1 MQDRVDTIRLDIK
14 KYNRSLCFLKK
25 IAGKNTRRM
34 RDFRKTL
41 SASIEH
47 LHDLM
52 FDRDEIDSVPT
63 GANYTGIIYREGYL
77 FKQSRSMRKYWKTR
91 YFVLRN
97 DGLLYYRSILDK
109 DGAPLGVIPLTRL
122 SVHIDNID
130 TKSKPKYCLRLASRH
145 FYFKTF
151 CLCCFSNDE
160 RNNWLTALLTAISED
175 LVSSFSL
182 SKYRQE
188 RSLSTSSVDSGVS
201 EGTTSP
207 SASPV
212 ATMNTNTP
220 GSMARTESCD
230 IGSLFHETDG
240 ESQNELSTRRPSRSL
255 GSLVEL
261 RQLDCTDGP
270 QIMQKKVKKSQ
281 GRFRK
286 LKALSSFEFKSW
298 RDSYIDLSCIG
309 SS

>member
-1 MQDRVDTIRLDIK
+1 
-14 KYNRSLCFLKK
+14 
-25 IAGKNTRRM
+25 M
-34 RDFRKTL
+34 RDIRKTL

-52 FDRDEIDSVPT
+52 FDRDETDSIPT
-63 GANYTGIIYREGYL
+63 GANYTGVIYREGYL

-97 DGLLYYRSILDK
+97 DGLLYFRSILDK

-130 TKSKPKYCLRLASRH
+130 TKSKPKYCLRMASRH

-175 LVSSFSL
+175 LVSSFTL
-182 SKYRQE
+182 SKYREE
-188 RSLSTSSVDSGVS
+188 RSLSVSSTDSGVS
-201 EGTTSP
+201 EGTASP
-207 SASPV
+207 SVSPV
-212 ATMNTNTP
+212 ATMNNDTP
-220 GSMARTESCD
+220 RSMARTESCD
-230 IGSLFHETDG
+230 IASLFHVTDG
-240 ESQNELSTRRPSRSL
+240 ETQNRLSNRRPSRSL
-255 GSLVEL
+255 GSLAEL
-261 RQLDCTDGP
+261 RQLDSTDSP
-270 QIMQKKVKKSQ
+270 RTLPKKVKKSQ

-286 LKALSSFEFKSW
+286 LKALSSFEFKGW

-309 SS
+309 NS